1 MDKVENFI
9 KIICCKVHFFDNP
22 MMRNNDSYTDYGMRS
37 NISPPQNPVL
47 TSFENDIYDMV
58 RNIELRKVHNDFQ
71 DKLEEA
77 TNEIRSSRQVNKS
90 TNLYE
95 LSDTDYNRLL
105 SNNITSNYRKC
116 KNDVKHKIDKETKKI
131 ADSLDLSKKMEFYAS
146 RLTFIT
152 TKDHKLNCV
161 KKNKCRLINPV
172 KNDLGLVSKKHL
184 EEIIANIANAIKIN
198 QW

>member
-1 MDKVENFI
+1 
-9 KIICCKVHFFDNP
+9 

-116 KNDVKHKIDKETKKI
+116 ENDVKYKIDKETKK
-131 ADSLDLSKKMEFYAS
+131 
-146 RLTFIT
+146 
-152 TKDHKLNCV
+152 
-161 KKNKCRLINPV
+161 
-172 KNDLGLVSKKHL
+172 
-184 EEIIANIANAIKIN
+184 
-198 QW
+198 